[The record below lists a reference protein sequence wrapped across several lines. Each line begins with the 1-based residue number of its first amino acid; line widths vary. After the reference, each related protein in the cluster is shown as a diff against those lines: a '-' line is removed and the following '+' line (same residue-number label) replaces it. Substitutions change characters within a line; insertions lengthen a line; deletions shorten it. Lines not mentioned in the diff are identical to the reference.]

1 MDSISPP
8 LMQNMA
14 DDVAS
19 GGKLR
24 RRRGQECSNQ
34 VPNSH
39 VGELQMQN
47 EEQQQNED
55 VELNDAEAREIASR
69 LIARFQ
75 AGGKE
80 QEEAVA
86 SFERL
91 AFTSKATSR
100 AAQIALEDA
109 SMSEAAA
116 IATGLRGHIRNAS
129 QSKHANYVVQK
140 ITEVL

>member
-1 MDSISPP
+1 MDSMSPP
-8 LMQNMA
+8 VMQKMA

-19 GGKLR
+19 SGKLR
-24 RRRGQECSNQ
+24 RRRGQESSNQ

-39 VGELQMQN
+39 AGELQC

-55 VELNDAEAREIASR
+55 VEVNDAQAREIASR

-91 AFTSKATSR
+91 AFTSKITSR
-100 AAQIALEDA
+100 AAQIALEDT
-109 SMSEAAA
+109 SMNDAAA

-129 QSKHANYVVQK
+129 QSK
-140 ITEVL
+140 